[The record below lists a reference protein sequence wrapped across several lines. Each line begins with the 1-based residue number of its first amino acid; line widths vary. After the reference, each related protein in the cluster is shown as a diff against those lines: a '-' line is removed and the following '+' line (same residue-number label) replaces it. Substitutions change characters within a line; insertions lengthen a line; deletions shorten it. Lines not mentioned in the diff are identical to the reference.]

1 LRKILVILFLAAAA
15 HGAELR
21 VSAAASLTEALTE
34 LANNYRGGDEVIV
47 NFGASALLARQI
59 SEGAPVDLFISAD
72 DEQMNRVSTTQRISL
87 VSNRLAIVGKP
98 LLESKRIAMAN
109 PATGPA
115 GVYAKEWLTRSGL
128 WARLA
133 DRIIPTENVRGALA
147 AVESGNVDCA
157 IVYATDAKL
166 APNLRV
172 DRVVLDGPRISYPA
186 GVIRG
191 AKNVAGA
198 VRFLMFLRSPA
209 AKNVFRR
216 YGFIVQ

>member
-1 LRKILVILFLAAAA
+1 MRKILAILVLAAAA

-21 VSAAASLTEALTE
+21 VSAAASMSDVLTE
-34 LANNYRGGDEVIV
+34 LANNYRGGDTVIL
-47 NFGASALLARQI
+47 NFGASTILARQI
-59 SEGAPVDLFISAD
+59 TDGAPVDVFISAD
-72 DEQMNRVSTTQRISL
+72 DAQMDRVPTIERVPL

-115 GVYAKEWLTRSGL
+115 GVYAKEWLTRAGL
-128 WARLA
+128 WARVA
-133 DRIIPTENVRGALA
+133 DKIIPTENVRGALA
-147 AVESGNVDCA
+147 AVESGSVDCA
-157 IVYATDAKL
+157 IVYATDAKI

-186 GVIRG
+186 GIVRG
-191 AKNVAGA
+191 ARNVAGA

-216 YGFIVQ
+216 YGFIVK